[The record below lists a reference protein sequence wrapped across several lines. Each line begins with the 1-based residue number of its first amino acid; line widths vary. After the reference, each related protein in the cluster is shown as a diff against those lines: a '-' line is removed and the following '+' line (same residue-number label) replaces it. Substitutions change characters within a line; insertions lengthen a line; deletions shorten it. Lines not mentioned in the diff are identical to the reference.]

1 MLQKYTSIAICYL
14 LATSSGIFVSANN
27 NDRTAELYN
36 NNNANGI
43 SRGGND
49 ERGNNERRS
58 FLNLGRRHF
67 NHRTLLSNNKNKRQ
81 QDTSDRSLQVDEAT
95 QLSEAQTAKEEAE
108 QIMLSSSPEAQQAIS
123 QTINDIQSNP
133 DLSPSEKEEML
144 KLLKVEATEIQN
156 QVMEDE
162 SHINTS
168 KKKKMEKLNEEINN
182 VEIVKD
188 ELDVAIQQVEEE
200 VIKETLL
207 KGTEQKSN
215 NNLTPIGDKKY
226 PTKAPSTIG
235 IAGGGGGGAY
245 MTTEEPTYS
254 PSPSNT
260 YPTYSPYVAG
270 ETPSYSPFVFVPGV
284 TPTYSPSEPE
294 PTMSPSPSGS
304 SSGSSHSPSPSHD
317 ALTTSKSGKSRG
329 KSGKSG
335 GKGKSGKSGG
345 TKSHKMDPSS
355 SPTMDSLQPTADDDY
370 YTPSPSDD
378 TPSPSNDTPSPN
390 SPFPTTDSP
399 TPAPNT
405 PRPSDDSTKEP
416 SHPPTGTPSHGPS
429 DQPTGMPSHGPNM
442 APTTIQPTVPI
453 GSTYYDGFEEGNTN
467 FPNNPWSV
475 SSSLDDGMLGEPA
488 DPFFKSPGTF
498 DRRRLQDDPFER
510 VLEEDDDEPTMSP
523 SPSGTWLTYHP
534 STIWP
539 PTDLPTTYPPTNKP
553 TPKPTRR
560 APDPPSAFTRRVSLL
575 YLH

>member
-27 NDRTAELYN
+27 NNDRTAELYN

-43 SRGGND
+43 SSERVND

-67 NHRTLLSNNKNKRQ
+67 DHRALLSNDNKQRQ
-81 QDTSDRSLQVDEAT
+81 QDASDRSLQVDEEAT

-108 QIMLSSSPEAQQAIS
+108 QIMLSSSPEAQSAIS
-123 QTINDIQSNP
+123 QTISDIQTNP

-144 KLLKVEATEIQN
+144 KLLKVEATEVQS
-156 QVMEDE
+156 QVIEDE
-162 SHINTS
+162 SHINSS

-182 VEIVKD
+182 VEVVKD

-200 VIKETLL
+200 VVKETLL
-207 KGTEQKSN
+207 KGTERTSDN
-215 NNLTPIGDKKY
+215 STPTSADKKY
-226 PTKAPSTIG
+226 PTKAPSTIN
-235 IAGGGGGGAY
+235 IAGGGGGAY

-254 PSPSNT
+254 PS
-260 YPTYSPYVAG
+260 
-270 ETPSYSPFVFVPGV
+270 
-284 TPTYSPSEPE
+284 EPE
-294 PTMSPSPSGS
+294 PTMSPSPSSS
-304 SSGSSHSPSPSHD
+304 SSGSSSHSPSPSHD

-329 KSGKSG
+329 KS

-416 SHPPTGTPSHGPS
+416 SHSPTGTPSSSPTKEPS
-429 DQPTGMPSHGPNM
+429 VSPSSSPTVR
-442 APTTIQPTVPI
+442 PTVPI
-453 GSTYYDGFEEGNTN
+453 GSTFYDGFEEENTD
-467 FPNNPWSV
+467 FPNDPWSV
-475 SSSLDDGMLGEPA
+475 SSSLDGNLGLVPDEEGG
-488 DPFFKSPGTF
+488 FE
-498 DRRRLQDDPFER
+498 RRRLQDVLLER
-510 VLEEDDDEPTMSP
+510 AEDDDEFERELNH
-523 SPSGTWLTYHP
+523 WDTYHP
-534 STIWP
+534 SYEGTP
-539 PTDLPTTYPPTNKP
+539 SPTTYTYSPDSTWHPTWSPTTPTMFPTEEPSNEPTTKP
-553 TPKPTRR
+553 TARPTRR
-560 APDPPSAFTRRVSLL
+560 PPDPPQAFTRRVSLL
-575 YLH
+575 SPWVNKNLF

>member
-27 NDRTAELYN
+27 DDRTAELYN
-36 NNNANGI
+36 NNNSNG
-43 SRGGND
+43 RGND
-49 ERGNNERRS
+49 EGGNNERRS
-58 FLNLGRRHF
+58 FLNLGRRHL
-67 NHRTLLSNNKNKRQ
+67 NHRALLSNNNKQRQ
-81 QDTSDRSLQVDEAT
+81 QDASDRSLQVDEAT

-133 DLSPSEKEEML
+133 DLTPLEKETML
-144 KLLKVEATEIQN
+144 KLLKVEATEIQS

-162 SHINTS
+162 LHINTS

-182 VEIVKD
+182 VEVVKD

-207 KGTEQKSN
+207 KGTEHKSDN

-226 PTKAPSTIG
+226 PTKAPSTIN
-235 IAGGGGGGAY
+235 IAGGGGGAY
-245 MTTEEPTYS
+245 MTTEE
-254 PSPSNT
+254 
-260 YPTYSPYVAG
+260 
-270 ETPSYSPFVFVPGV
+270 
-284 TPTYSPSEPE
+284 PTYSPSEPE

-304 SSGSSHSPSPSHD
+304 SSGSSSHSPSPSHD

-329 KSGKSG
+329 KSGK
-335 GKGKSGKSGG
+335 GKSGKSGG

-355 SPTMDSLQPTADDDY
+355 YPTMDSLQPTADDDY

-378 TPSPSNDTPSPN
+378 TPSPSNDTPSP
-390 SPFPTTDSP
+390 SVDTDSP

-416 SHPPTGTPSHGPS
+416 SHSPTGTPSHGPS
-429 DQPTGMPSHGPNM
+429 DQPTGMPSHGPSM

-453 GSTYYDGFEEGNTN
+453 GSTFYDGFEEGNTN
-467 FPNNPWSV
+467 FPNEPWSV
-475 SSSLDDGMLGEPA
+475 SSSLDDGMLGISGLGLEHVGG
-488 DPFFKSPGTF
+488 GTS
-498 DRRRLQDDPFER
+498 RRRLQDVSEEEDHAAGTELTER
-510 VLEEDDDEPTMSP
+510 VLEDETYSP
-523 SPSGTWLTYHP
+523 SPSGTWWTYHP